1 MHITNHKE
9 SNLKNYI
16 LYDSSYMTLEN
27 VKLNKQEKRSV
38 VAIKGEKRMN
48 RWNTEDFLVETIPYV
63 GFSCSSASKESAC
76 TAGNPGSIPGSGSF
90 PGERIGYPL
99 QYSWA
104 SLVAQMVKN
113 LPEMWDTWVQSL
125 GWEDP
130 LERGTATHSSI
141 LTWIIPMD
149 REAWRATVHGVTTSW
164 TRLSD

>member
-1 MHITNHKE
+1 
-9 SNLKNYI
+9 
-16 LYDSSYMTLEN
+16 
-27 VKLNKQEKRSV
+27 
-38 VAIKGEKRMN
+38 MN
-48 RWNTEDFLVETIPYV
+48 
-63 GFSCSSASKESAC
+63 GFPGGPDDEESAC

-149 REAWRATVHGVTTSW
+149 REAWRATVHGVTKSW